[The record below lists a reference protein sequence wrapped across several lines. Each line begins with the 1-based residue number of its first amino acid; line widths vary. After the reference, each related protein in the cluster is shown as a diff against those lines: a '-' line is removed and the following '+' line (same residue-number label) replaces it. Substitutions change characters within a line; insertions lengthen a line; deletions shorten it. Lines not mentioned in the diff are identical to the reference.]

1 MNIIYHSSYLIDYN
15 VVMLKSDRLLSFVP
29 ILLENLEYNV

>member
-15 VVMLKSDRLLSFVP
+15 VVMLKSDRYVFFFF
-29 ILLENLEYNV
+29 YY